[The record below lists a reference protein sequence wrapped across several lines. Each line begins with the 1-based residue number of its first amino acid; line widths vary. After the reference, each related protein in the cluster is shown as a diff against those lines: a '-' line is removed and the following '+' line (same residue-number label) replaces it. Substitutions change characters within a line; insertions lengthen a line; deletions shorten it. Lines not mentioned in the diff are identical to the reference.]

1 MSQICEGCLCATAEA
16 NKSLCAR
23 CALYVREQAE
33 VLTAKLASRSRLPDA
48 ESIPVDTEVAAIL
61 REWKKAALIK

>member
-1 MSQICEGCLCATAEA
+1 
-16 NKSLCAR
+16 
-23 CALYVREQAE
+23 VREQAE
-33 VLTAKLASRSRLPDA
+33 VLTAKLASRSRLPDT